1 MRYLELAPK
10 IYRCFLTYSAA
21 VDTCCDMFE
30 ESILYYFYII
40 FRMLR
45 IT

>member
-10 IYRCFLTYSAA
+10 VYRCFLTYSAA
-21 VDTCCDMFE
+21 VDTCDMFE